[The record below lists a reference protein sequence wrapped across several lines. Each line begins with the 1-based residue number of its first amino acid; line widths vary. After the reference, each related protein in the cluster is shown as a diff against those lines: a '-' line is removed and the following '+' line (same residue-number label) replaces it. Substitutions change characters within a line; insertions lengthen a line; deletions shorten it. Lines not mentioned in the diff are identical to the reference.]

1 MSQQTG
7 HVRRLFDALQA
18 GAIDRRQFISRT
30 TALGISATMALY
42 LANGAAQTP
51 QASPEGDAP
60 KGGGGLESA
69 VPRAEAPADQ
79 VRGAGGELKILQWQA
94 PSHLLAHQASG
105 DKDTLASCLVTEPL
119 MFYGQ
124 DAGLLPNLVSVVPS
138 LANGDLADDLT
149 SVTLRLKEGVVWSDG
164 EPFTANDVIA
174 TWTWITDEANGST
187 SVEIWGR
194 ISAIEAVDDLTVA
207 VTFYQPNPLWYQ
219 PFTGNSTG
227 TIMPAHVLDG
237 ADKAAMDAYRMKP
250 IGTGPY
256 VVTQFDVND
265 QVIYGVNENYR
276 EPNKPFFSTVFLKGG
291 GEPAAA
297 ARAVLQTGE
306 FHYAWFLSID
316 SDLLAE
322 LQQGGAGKLLLFS
335 QGYAERLHLNHSDPN
350 KEVDGQRSEMNTPH
364 PFFSDPEVRRAMALA
379 INRQLI
385 VDELYIPDSIETP
398 AKDIF
403 TGISSLESPNTELV
417 YDPELAK
424 QVLEDAG
431 WVMDGDVRKKDD
443 IELSFV
449 YMSTTNQLRQKVQTV
464 VKANLEAVG
473 FKVDIQNIDSSIY
486 FDSAAGNDQNTGHF
500 YYDANMHQTA
510 AGAPTPITFVQR
522 WYAGPDGENIAQAS
536 NDWSRANQFRYR
548 NDEYDALFEEVS
560 TETDAAR
567 QIELFIAMNDHLID
581 NNVLIPLVA
590 VAERSAC
597 ASWLNEESI
606 QLGPFGLDYWNIANW
621 YGDAPS

>member
-1 MSQQTG
+1 MY
-7 HVRRLFDALQA
+7 DALQS
-18 GAIDRRQFISRT
+18 GAIDRRQFIART
-30 TALGISATMALY
+30 TALGVGASMAMY

-51 QASPEGDAP
+51 AASPAASPAGDAP

-69 VPRAEAPADQ
+69 IPRAEAPADQ
-79 VRGAGGELKILQWQA
+79 VRGSGGELKILQWQA

-105 DKDTLASCLVTEPL
+105 DKDTLASCLVSEPL

-124 DAGLLPNLVSVVPS
+124 DAGLLPNLVTSVPS

-164 EPFTANDVIA
+164 EPFTANDVVF
-174 TWTWITDEANGST
+174 TWNWITDEANGST
-187 SVEIWGR
+187 SIEIWGR
-194 ISAIEAVDDLTVA
+194 ISAMEAVDDLTVQ
-207 VTFYQPNPLWYQ
+207 VTFDQPNPLWYQ
-219 PFTGNSTG
+219 SFTGNSTG
-227 TIMPAHVLDG
+227 TILPAHVLEG
-237 ADKAAMDAYRMKP
+237 ADQAAMDTFRMAP

-276 EPNKPFFSTVFLKGG
+276 EPNKPFFKSVFLKGG

-306 FHYAWFLSID
+306 YHYAWFLSID

-350 KEVDGQRSEMNTPH
+350 KEVNGQRSEKNTPH

-385 VDELYIPDSIETP
+385 VDELYIPDSIEKP

-417 YDPELAK
+417 YDPEMAK
-424 QVLEDAG
+424 QVLDNAG
-431 WVMDGDVRKKDD
+431 WAMDGDVRKKDGV
-443 IELSFV
+443 ELSFV

-522 WYAGPDGENIAQAS
+522 WYAGPDGENIAQKE
-536 NDWSRANQFRYR
+536 NDWSRSNQVRYR

-560 TETDAAR
+560 VETDAAR

-597 ASWLNEESI
+597 ANWLNEEMI

-621 YGDAPS
+621 NGEMPG